1 MRYKL
6 LCTFAVIAFAVFASG
21 QTKHN
26 FSGKCAKPD
35 NVQTLPAGDKDGHMF
50 LVQQGKCTTE
60 KGEIGGAKS
69 KEGTYVE
76 HGDATPARVR
86 VTGVYTESYD
96 SGDKV
101 FYDYQGNTT
110 VKEGAPVTGT
120 NKWQI
125 TGGTGKMKG
134 IKGMGSCT
142 FKGTSDGGL
151 DFTCTGEHTLAA
163 AKK

>member
-6 LCTFAVIAFAVFASG
+6 LCTFAVIVFSAFALG
-21 QTKHN
+21 QTKHT

-35 NVQTLPAGDKDGHMF
+35 NVQSLPAGDKDGHVF
-50 LVQQGKCTTE
+50 LVQQGKCTAE

-69 KEGTYVE
+69 QGGTYVE
-76 HGDATPARVR
+76 HGDATATRVR
-86 VTGVYTESYD
+86 VKGVFVENYD

-101 FYDYQGNTT
+101 FYDYQGNTI
-110 VKEGAPVTGT
+110 VKEGMPDSGT

>member
-21 QTKHN
+21 QTKHS
-26 FSGKCAKPD
+26 FSGQCSKPE
-35 NVQTLPAGDKDGHMF
+35 NVQTLPAGDKDGHVV
-50 LVQQGKCTTE
+50 LIEQGKCTTA

-69 KEGTYVE
+69 KDGAYVE
-76 HGDATPARVR
+76 HGDATPTRVR
-86 VTGVYTESYD
+86 VTGVYTENYD

-101 FYDYQGNTT
+101 FYDYQGNTI
-110 VKEGAPVTGT
+110 VKDGAPVSGT
-120 NKWQI
+120 NRWQI

-142 FKGTSDGGL
+142 FKGMPDGGL
-151 DFTCTGEHTLAA
+151 DYTCSGEHTLA
-163 AKK
+163 K